1 MIIIV
6 IISALYSYESSQN
19 ETTPTFLYLME
30 IKDLRVLENSLKLIY
45 VSGKTCFGTSE
56 IANRLLTHFCP
67 LHPH

>member
-6 IISALYSYESSQN
+6 IISVLYSYESRQN

-45 VSGKTCFGTSE
+45 DGSLKK
-56 IANRLLTHFCP
+56 
-67 LHPH
+67 